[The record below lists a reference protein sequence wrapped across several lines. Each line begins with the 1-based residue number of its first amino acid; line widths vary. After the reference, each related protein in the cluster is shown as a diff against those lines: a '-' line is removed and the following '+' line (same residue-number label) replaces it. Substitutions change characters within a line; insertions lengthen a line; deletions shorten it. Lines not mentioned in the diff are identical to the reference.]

1 MRTNRHTAL
10 ATLVSTALLSSAA
23 LVLSGCASPDV
34 VEQEQTYQI
43 PGGVAVVDTLTT
55 YGTITAIDA
64 NKRKVTF
71 TMADGKSQ
79 TFKVH
84 KDVDLSS
91 LQIGQQIGLLVT
103 EEAALAIQPKG
114 TPPSQAVAVQL
125 AAATNGQAGA
135 AFEGEAV
142 EVTAVI
148 TAIDMQT
155 RKVTFRLADGTTK
168 TLKAQ
173 SKANL
178 SKVRVGDSVMVEI
191 AESAVIATS
200 RP

>member
-1 MRTNRHTAL
+1 MRTMLRTSL
-10 ATLVSTALLSSAA
+10 ATIVAAALLPSTL
-23 LVLSGCASPDV
+23 LVLGGCASSSV
-34 VEQEQTYQI
+34 TEQEQTYQI

-71 TMADGKSQ
+71 QMSDGKSQ

-84 KDVDLSS
+84 KDVDLTS

-103 EEAALAIQPKG
+103 EEVALAIEPKG
-114 TPPSQAVAVQL
+114 TPASAAVAVQL
-125 AAATNGQAGA
+125 AAASDGQTGA
-135 AFEGEAV
+135 VFEGEAV
-142 EVTAVI
+142 ELTAVV
-148 TAIDMQT
+148 TAIDTQT

-168 TLKAQ
+168 TFKAH

-178 SKVRVGDSVMVEI
+178 SKVKIGDSVMVEI